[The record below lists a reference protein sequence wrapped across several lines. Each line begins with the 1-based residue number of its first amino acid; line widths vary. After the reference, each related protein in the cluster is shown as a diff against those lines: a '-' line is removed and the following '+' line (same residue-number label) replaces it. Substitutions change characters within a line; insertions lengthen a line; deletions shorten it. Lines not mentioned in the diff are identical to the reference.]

1 MRQLTGAIYLSFGF
15 LFHLLNRFEGYY
27 PPDQGNWIA
36 GLFIFVGFAY
46 LFIDFRSYVKK
57 HFNN

>member
-15 LFHLLNRFEGYY
+15 FFHLLNRFEGYY
-27 PPDQGNWIA
+27 PPVHRNWIPV
-36 GLFIFVGFAY
+36 LFILVGFSY

-57 HFNN
+57 HFNS